1 MRTTPLIFIV
11 DDDAIILKLIEA
23 ELKAL
28 NLQIM
33 SFSYGEECLSQIHLK
48 PDLVILD
55 YIFVKGDTPVL
66 SGLEILKE
74 IRNLYTDV
82 PVIILSGQ
90 DSGNTVLELI
100 KLGIEEYIIKDKD
113 FISRLKVVINDIFRN
128 G

>member
-66 SGLEILKE
+66 IGLEILKE